1 MMKDE
6 ALPASTGCWPAIVM
20 AVRACVGT
28 RFRVQGRAPGL
39 GLDCVGVVLVAAAAA
54 GMMVAPPPAY
64 AQAGDN
70 GAYLDRALAEA
81 GCQRVAAALAG
92 DILVFAPT
100 PRRRHLGVMTA
111 AGMVHAHAGLGRV
124 VEGPIDPDWPIV
136 GQWRLPGAR

>member
-1 MMKDE
+1 MDE
-6 ALPASTGCWPAIVM
+6 AVPAPQGSWPAIIA
-20 AVRACVGT
+20 AVRACIGT
-28 RFRVQGRAPGL
+28 RFRAQGRLPGL

-54 GMMVAPPPAY
+54 GLNVAPPPVY
-64 AQAGDN
+64 
-70 GAYLDRALAEA
+70 ALAADDIARLDHALADA

-100 PRRRHLGVMTA
+100 PRRRHLGVVTA